1 MLEHFTF
8 KLPIQIRWL
17 EYIFWNQ
24 NQLLGLLF
32 LVLRVRTSHSQTM
45 NSQNSHFWAKGF
57 TGNPVAQ
64 KLLVTTSNSQTMHSL
79 TTYAYQKYI
88 QALSAVWRPTSF
100 KQCHMM
106 NGNLWPQTHFK
117 VESQKWICGYIQKT
131 FTISSHM
138 LFQSIGL
145 NYWCPIAHS
154 KTCKFEV
161 WTITTTTYTLPTK
174 NYIKAF

>member
-1 MLEHFTF
+1 MFFTKIRVI
-8 KLPIQIRWL
+8 KLQFEI
-17 EYIFWNQ
+17 
-24 NQLLGLLF
+24 
-32 LVLRVRTSHSQTM
+32 
-45 NSQNSHFWAKGF
+45 
-57 TGNPVAQ
+57 
-64 KLLVTTSNSQTMHSL
+64 HSL
-79 TTYAYQKYI
+79 RAQTCWSILLLNYSNQMTRVHFLESEST
-88 QALSAVWRPTSF
+88 LSGVWQPTSF

-131 FTISSHM
+131 FAISSHM

-145 NYWCPIAHS
+145 NYWCPITHS

-161 WTITTTTYTLPTK
+161 WTITTTYALPTK